1 MMLPPPRIFNREKG
15 ASIERRV
22 SMSGCW
28 AGAFFGT
35 WTQST
40 VHLIYEN
47 RYATIFTNEADIR
60 LSVKKLQIDK

>member
-1 MMLPPPRIFNREKG
+1 
-15 ASIERRV
+15 
-22 SMSGCW
+22 MSGCW
-28 AGAFFGT
+28 AGAFSGT